1 MNIQL
6 KLPEKIKLDNFEIQK
21 MIFLYNALEEGWQI
35 KKNNEQYIFTKRH
48 ENKRE
53 VYLDSYLE
61 EFLKTKLEIKN
72 KINNNNI

>member
-6 KLPEKIKLDNFEIQK
+6 KVPETIKIDNFEIQK
-21 MIFLYNALEEGWQI
+21 MIFLYNALEDGWQI
-35 KKNNEQYIFTKRH
+35 KKKNEQYILTKLH

-61 EFLKTKLEIKN
+61 EFLKTKLDVKR
-72 KINNNNI
+72 